1 MKKWFVILVL
11 CFLGYYITGFNEKFL
26 WIIYGTTV
34 PLVITFLFIKKSKKG
49 INFTKKFIQTNS
61 KEEILKQSF
70 TKAKE
75 DYNALQNLKSQI
87 IDDEIMC
94 RLEELQQTAEKILKY
109 LNQNPERIPVAE
121 EFIEIYQDKAV
132 TLMQQYLILEKT
144 HFSCS
149 EMSEVKSRIN
159 KILSSLY
166 TTYNAEFKRILSH
179 QFINL
184 NAELDVFQNF
194 INEQPKTEP
203 YQETTQICQEKKK
216 SFSKEDSLLRR
227 IKFNQKIMRGNKKI
241 ETYED
246 LFLWLPIGS
255 IVLFWAGL
263 FQDHEITTL
272 YAVIDMLIM
281 LGAFFLQPTIWWA
294 WTEKEMPR
302 LRVLSIVYTTI
313 FLLNFH
319 FFLPEGCFPLFII
332 VAFVAYIICL
342 LPDT

>member
-34 PLVITFLFIKKSKKG
+34 PLVITFLSIKKSEKG
-49 INFTKKFIQTNS
+49 INFMKKFIQTNS
-61 KEEILKQSF
+61 KEEILEQNLV
-70 TKAKE
+70 KAKE

-246 LFLWLPIGS
+246 
-255 IVLFWAGL
+255 
-263 FQDHEITTL
+263 HEITTL
-272 YAVIDMLIM
+272 YAVIDMLII